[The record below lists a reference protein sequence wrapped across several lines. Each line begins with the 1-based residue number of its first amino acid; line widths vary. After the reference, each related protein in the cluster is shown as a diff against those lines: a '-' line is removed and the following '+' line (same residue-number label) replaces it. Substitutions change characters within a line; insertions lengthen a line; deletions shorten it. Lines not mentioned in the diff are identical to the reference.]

1 MSLSRCLSLW
11 PAIICLVLLQ
21 PLAFVSMDNHNTND
35 IREWHVLSQNI
46 RGINSD
52 KKWNSIRNKIRVG
65 EEGCDSISVPRDRG
79 RRRREELPQVQ
90 LGLAGE
96 VLWRLLDGE
105 QMENDL
111 SSNQLTASRVRE

>member
-1 MSLSRCLSLW
+1 
-11 PAIICLVLLQ
+11 
-21 PLAFVSMDNHNTND
+21 MDNHNTND